1 MKTAVAVTL
10 IVAGAVVV
18 AIPPLSDA
26 WRTLMVTRLMEHGA
40 TSVNL
45 EGRLEDLY
53 RCGCW
58 LLGAV
63 MIAVGAGASWR
74 SERDCDRRARGD
86 GGDRSST
93 ALGELK

>member
-10 IVAGAVVV
+10 IIAGVVVV

-26 WRTLMVTRLMEHGA
+26 WRTLMLTRLMEQGA

-45 EGRLEDLY
+45 EGRLEDPY
-53 RCGCW
+53 RFGCW

-63 MIAVGAGASWR
+63 MIGVGVVASFKPSSELRASRLAASAG
-74 SERDCDRRARGD
+74 
-86 GGDRSST
+86 
-93 ALGELK
+93 